1 MAQSGEA
8 TPSAEASQTQGL
20 RREIRVEGTRITLLG
35 TAHVSAASVDDV
47 TEAVASGDYDAVA
60 VELCES
66 RYRAL
71 TDPDALENMDLFQ
84 VIRQGQAGMVAANLA
99 LGAYQQR
106 LADQFGIRPGAEM
119 AAAIE
124 GAREAD
130 LDVFRI
136 DREIGTT
143 LKRIYRRTPW
153 WQRAVLLSGLVNST
167 FISRDSISEDEIER
181 LKEGDVLESTFAE
194 FAERSATL
202 YECLISER
210 DQYMAARLVTLVREH
225 QPDHIVAVIGAGHM
239 AGAEAALAEP
249 PSDPAAIC
257 RQLDELP
264 PRNRWLAWLPWGIV
278 ALILAGFVWGF
289 FQDVDKGLELITA
302 WVVINGSLTAL
313 GALAAAAHPLTIVT
327 AFVSAPLTS
336 LNPTIGA
343 GFVAAGAE
351 LALRKPRVGHFRSLR
366 ADVKNLGGWWRNRV
380 ARTLL
385 VFVFTTLGS
394 AAGTYIGGFHVLE
407 RVLG

>member
-1 MAQSGEA
+1 MSGPAE
-8 TPSAEASQTQGL
+8 TPAAAPVGVSDHL
-20 RREIRVEGTRITLLG
+20 RREITFEGSRITLLG
-35 TAHVSAASVDDV
+35 TAHVSSESVRDV
-47 TEAVASGDYDAVA
+47 TEAVASGAHDAVA

-71 TDPDALENMDLFQ
+71 TDPDSLEQMDLFE
-84 VIRQGQAGMVAANLA
+84 VIRNGKAGMVAANLA
-99 LGAYQQR
+99 LSAYQKR

-124 GAREAD
+124 GAREAE
-130 LDVFRI
+130 LEVFRI
-136 DREIGTT
+136 DREIGIT

-153 WQRAVLLSGLVNST
+153 WQRMALLSGLATSAL
-167 FISRDSISEDEIER
+167 SRDTISEEEIER

-194 FAERSATL
+194 FAQRSAVL

-210 DQYMAARLVTLVREH
+210 DQYMAARLMNVVREY
-225 QPDHIVAVIGAGHM
+225 QPGHLIAVIGAGHM
-239 AGAEAALAEP
+239 AGTEAALADP
-249 PSDPAAIC
+249 PSDPDAVCEA
-257 RQLDELP
+257 LDEVP
-264 PRNRWLAWLPWGIV
+264 TRSRWLSWLPWAVV
-278 ALILAGFVWGF
+278 AVVLAGFALGF
-289 FQDVDKGLELITA
+289 SQDVGKGTELVFA
-302 WVVINGSLTAL
+302 WFLINGSLSAL
-313 GALAAAAHPLTIVT
+313 GALLAAAHPLTILT

-343 GFVAAGAE
+343 GFVTAAAE
-351 LALRKPRVGHFRSLR
+351 LALRKPLVSHFQSLR
-366 ADVKNLGGWWRNRV
+366 SDVGRLSGWWRNRV

-385 VFVFTTLGS
+385 VFLFSTLGS